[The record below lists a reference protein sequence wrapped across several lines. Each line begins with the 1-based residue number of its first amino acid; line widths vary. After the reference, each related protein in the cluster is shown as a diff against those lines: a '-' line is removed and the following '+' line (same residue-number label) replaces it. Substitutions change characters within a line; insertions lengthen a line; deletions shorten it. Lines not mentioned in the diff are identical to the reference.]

1 MFTGIRKG
9 IVEIALPI
17 LLIGFAGM
25 GVASTHRKA
34 DPAVP
39 NNQPLGLAE
48 QVRHELAMLPYYGVF
63 DDLSFTLKDS
73 NTVVLSGQVVRP
85 MLKHEAEAAVS
96 QVPGISKVENNIE
109 TLPLSSFDN
118 AIRLRTYWAIFSRSG
133 FEKYAIQAHSPLRI
147 IVKNGNI
154 TLEGVVANQF
164 DKTIAYM
171 AARSVPGAFSVTNN
185 LIIGYSSVSDRE

>member
-1 MFTGIRKG
+1 MFTGIRKRIVG
-9 IVEIALPI
+9 IVLPI
-17 LLIGFAGM
+17 FLIGFAGM

-34 DPAVP
+34 DPTVP

-63 DDLSFTLKDS
+63 DYLGFTMEDS
-73 NTVVLSGQVVRP
+73 NTVVLSGQVARA
-85 MLKHEAEAAVS
+85 MLKSEAETAVS
-96 QVPGISKVENNIE
+96 RVPGVSKVVNNIE
-109 TLPLSSFDN
+109 ILPLSSFDN

-133 FEKYAIQAHSPLRI
+133 FERYAIQANSPLRI

-154 TLEGVVANQF
+154 TLEGVVASQL

-171 AARSVPGAFSVTNN
+171 AARSVPGVFSVTNN
-185 LIIGYSSVSDRE
+185 LTIG